1 MALLRTLVRLI
12 GVLWMLVLAL
22 LGLGVALYCFDALV
36 GLGSIRPDR
45 LLHLPDV
52 RRHVGRFLDQLA
64 APGGTAGLALLCG
77 LGAMAIGI
85 LLLVGVLGR
94 RKQRLA
100 ILESDAQT
108 GTLAARSRPLKDM
121 TRALAEPARGA
132 TSIKRPKL
140 SVSRHGTGGKLKLDA
155 TRTRTTDPREL
166 QAAIEKSVEPI
177 TQPFHLNS
185 RVRVRLGESGN
196 RVQ

>member
-22 LGLGVALYCFDALV
+22 FGLGVALYCVDALV

-77 LGAMAIGI
+77 LGAMLIGI
-85 LLLVGVLGR
+85 LLLLGVLGR

-100 ILESDAQT
+100 ILESDAHT
-108 GTLAARSRPLKDM
+108 GTIAARLRPLKEM
-121 TRALAEPARGA
+121 TRALAEPVRGA

-140 SVSRHGTGGKLKLDA
+140 ALSRQGTRGKLKINA

-166 QAAIEKSVEPI
+166 QAAVEKAVTPI
-177 TQPFHLNS
+177 TEPFGLTP